1 MQTTNM
7 EAVNMILERI
17 SEDFMFLSDNAKN
30 FIKGNMEE
38 DGLEDFLQMVQVYQR
53 LAKDSEQYDD
63 FDNTLL
69 INLQFLARL
78 LKTLL

>member
-1 MQTTNM
+1 MVSNNVRAIDM
-7 EAVNMILERI
+7 VIERI
-17 SEDFMFLSDNAKN
+17 YEDFAFLTDNAKT
-30 FIKGNMEE
+30 FIKGNMEK
-38 DGLEDFLQMVQVYQR
+38 DDIEDFYQMVQTYQR

-63 FDNTLL
+63 LDNMLL

>member
-30 FIKGNMEE
+30 FIKSNMEE
-38 DGLEDFLQMVQVYQR
+38 DDLEDFLQMVQVYQR